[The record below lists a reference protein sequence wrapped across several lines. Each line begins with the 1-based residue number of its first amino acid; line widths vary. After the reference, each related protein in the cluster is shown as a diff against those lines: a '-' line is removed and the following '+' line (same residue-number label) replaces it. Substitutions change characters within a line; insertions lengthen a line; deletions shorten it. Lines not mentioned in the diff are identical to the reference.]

1 VEPEWSTAAGDRF
14 ERAVNMSGAAQSGG
28 AGGSVSLG
36 SLPIEQL
43 ESLETGMSNEVEI
56 MQKQMAMLT
65 DGVQRLQ
72 ASKEGSEAVAS
83 MAEGTEL
90 MVPLTGSIYVP
101 GTIKSTD
108 AVLVDVG
115 TGYYVEKNPV
125 EAAEYFGRRAAV
137 LKKEGE
143 LTASALTEKRQHLDA
158 VVSVLERKKAIREMA
173 AQQVQTGV

>member
-1 VEPEWSTAAGDRF
+1 VCCLSQAAMSRPE
-14 ERAVNMSGAAQSGG
+14 QGG
-28 AGGSVSLG
+28 GGGSVSLG

-43 ESLETGMSNEVEI
+43 ESLESGMSKEVE
-56 MQKQMAMLT
+56 MLQSQMAMLT

-72 ASKEGSEAVAS
+72 ASKEGSEAIAS

-90 MVPLTGSIYVP
+90 MVPITGSIYVP
-101 GTIKSTD
+101 GSIESVD

-115 TGYYVEKNPV
+115 TGYYVEKKPT
-125 EAAEYFGRRAAV
+125 EAAEYFARRAAV

-158 VVSVLERKKAIREMA
+158 VVSVLEKKKAIA
-173 AQQVQTGV
+173 AQQAQAQAQAGQ